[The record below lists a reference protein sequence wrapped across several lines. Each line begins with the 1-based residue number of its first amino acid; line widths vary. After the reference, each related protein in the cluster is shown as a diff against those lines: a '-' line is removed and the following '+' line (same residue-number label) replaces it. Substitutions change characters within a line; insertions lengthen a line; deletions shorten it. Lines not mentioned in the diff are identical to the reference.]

1 MVKFH
6 KFHHAEVMD
15 EYSSLEELGV
25 DVMLD
30 GDGIIKARN
39 GDLVTR
45 ILNRLLSGM

>member
-6 KFHHAEVMD
+6 KFHAEVMD

-30 GDGIIKARN
+30 GDGIKPRN